1 MRLRSIV
8 PAIVTSALVAAGALA
23 VVQEASYA
31 AAPAAPHGQ
40 VDSFFERQGNGKV
53 CHPIALEDEDSP
65 LEKLIVT
72 ITSNPAPNAITLE
85 KNNGYQL
92 CVDTS
97 QPTNLGVVRLR
108 VTDPEGHADLFETTV
123 MVLPAPRTNVAP
135 TGSIPAISVP
145 VSANPGEFCQPA
157 TLEDKNHKVEEL
169 TMALPHPV
177 EGVSVKGHSLC
188 VDTTKPLAKTDVD
201 IAVSDPEG
209 DATPFVG
216 KVHVFAVPTIE
227 FADLVVTEGE
237 GEGEGGKVCA
247 PVTVADADDAV
258 DKLVITKVSG
268 PDAVTVEGKNLCVST
283 AKPFD
288 KTAVTLK
295 VEDADKHS
303 ATFTS
308 NVVVAPKKADTDQQ
322 GDVPQSNDKGKPGD
336 KDKSDNKGSSTPSDH
351 KSLSGKS
358 NKDQGKNSA
367 KKDSPQSLAKT
378 GFMGGTALFG
388 AITLAAIG
396 VSAASSKRRRQDA

>member
-1 MRLRSIV
+1 MVFSL
-8 PAIVTSALVAAGALA
+8 LYYWG
-23 VVQEASYA
+23 
-31 AAPAAPHGQ
+31 
-40 VDSFFERQGNGKV
+40 
-53 CHPIALEDEDSP
+53 
-65 LEKLIVT
+65 
-72 ITSNPAPNAITLE
+72 
-85 KNNGYQL
+85 
-92 CVDTS
+92 
-97 QPTNLGVVRLR
+97 TN
-108 VTDPEGHADLFETTV
+108 
-123 MVLPAPRTNVAP
+123 
-135 TGSIPAISVP
+135 
-145 VSANPGEFCQPA
+145 
-157 TLEDKNHKVEEL
+157 
-169 TMALPHPV
+169 
-177 EGVSVKGHSLC
+177 
-188 VDTTKPLAKTDVD
+188 
-201 IAVSDPEG
+201 
-209 DATPFVG
+209 VG

-351 KSLSGKS
+351 KPQSGKS

-378 GFMGGTALFG
+378 GFMGGTPDCSL
-388 AITLAAIG
+388 
-396 VSAASSKRRRQDA
+396 

>member
-1 MRLRSIV
+1 MKVHSLLSAV
-8 PAIVTSALVAAGALA
+8 AASALVVTSGVAITQGASLAAAGY
-23 VVQEASYA
+23 Q
-31 AAPAAPHGQ
+31 PHGSVQ
-40 VDSFFERQGNGKV
+40 AIRVPVGSGKV
-53 CHPIALEDEDSP
+53 CQQITVADKDTPE
-65 LEKLIVT
+65 EKLVVSIAD
-72 ITSNPAPNAITLE
+72 NPAGERLTLE
-85 KNNGYQL
+85 GQNGRQL
-92 CVDTS
+92 CLDTS
-97 QPTNLGVVRLR
+97 APQNLAIVRLR
-108 VTDPEGHADLFETTV
+108 VTDGENTDLFETTINV
-123 MVLPAPRTNVAP
+123 YPKPNAAPK
-135 TGSIPAISVP
+135 GSIPAIDVQVGTGS
-145 VSANPGEFCQPA
+145 GKFCQSA
-157 TLEDKNHKVEEL
+157 ELTDENHKVEEL
-169 TMALPHPV
+169 TLALADKV
-177 EGVSVKGHSLC
+177 EGISVEGHSVC
-188 VDTTKPLAKTDVD
+188 VDTTKPIGKKT
-201 IAVSDPEG
+201 IALGVMDPEG

-237 GEGEGGKVCA
+237 GEGGKVCA
-247 PVTVADADDAV
+247 PVTVADADDAA

-351 KSLSGKS
+351 KPQSGKS